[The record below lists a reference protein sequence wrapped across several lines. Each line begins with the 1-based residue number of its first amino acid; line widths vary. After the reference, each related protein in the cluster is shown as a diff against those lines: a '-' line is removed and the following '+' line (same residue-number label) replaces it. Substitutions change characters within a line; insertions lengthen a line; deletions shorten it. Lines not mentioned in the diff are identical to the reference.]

1 MTDTLVALISAVLA
15 ASTWGLLVLSDWLLG
30 GGK

>member
-1 MTDTLVALISAVLA
+1 MTDALVAVISAVLA
-15 ASTWGLLVLSDWLLG
+15 ALTWGLLALVDWLLG

>member
-1 MTDTLVALISAVLA
+1 MTDALVAVLSAVLA
-15 ASTWGLLVLSDWLLG
+15 VATWGLLALSDWLLG